1 MPTIFSSPFLTET
14 HKQPEKAEYAI
25 SYHLERA
32 IPRGSVIY
40 ALFPKKILS
49 KLLPPIA
56 KAKNCTIITHLTG
69 KTSKID
75 EPDII
80 LAEPDGF
87 SAGGALFTPEET
99 KLVSGLPVICVGS
112 TKQWT
117 HILPATHDL
126 VPVYRIISE
135 RGIHTPE
142 QIEELISFSL
152 KP

>member
-14 HKQPEKAEYAI
+14 HKQPEKTEYAI
-25 SYHLERA
+25 SYHLEKA

-40 ALFPKKILS
+40 ALFPKKILG

-69 KTSKID
+69 KAGKI
-75 EPDII
+75 ERPDII
-80 LAEPDGF
+80 LTEPDGF

-99 KLVSGLPVICVGS
+99 KIVSGLPIVCVGS

-135 RGIHTPE
+135 RGIHTSE
-142 QIEELISFSL
+142 QMEEIISFSL